1 MAEPAALGRRAVLTT
16 GGPGLLP
23 GRLAGS
29 LLRPYGGGMRAV
41 YAASQDTDNPLE
53 GLQIGDVPDPDP
65 PAGWVPV
72 QVRAAALNHHDL
84 WSLRGV
90 GLPADRLPMV
100 LGTDAA
106 GIDSDG
112 NEVLVHAVVASPDWV
127 GEETLDPQRTLLSE
141 LHPGTFADTVWVPAR
156 NLVPKP
162 AELSFA
168 EASCVPT
175 AYLTAYR
182 MLFDAAAVRPGQ
194 RVLVQGAGGG
204 VAAAAIQLARAAG
217 CYVIATSR
225 SEAKQ
230 ERAVELLGAHEGL
243 PTGTRVAPVDAV
255 LETVGEATWKHSL
268 RSLRPGGVVAVAGA
282 TSGPAPSADLNRV
295 FFRSLRVVGTT
306 MGTLAQLHEVTA
318 MLLTTGVRPV
328 IDSHFGLADDDGVR
342 SAFSR
347 LASGEAFGKVV
358 LTRGE

>member
-1 MAEPAALGRRAVLTT
+1 MPQ
-16 GGPGLLP
+16 P
-23 GRLAGS
+23 GRLARWPG
-29 LLRPYGGGMRAV
+29 RPYGGGMRAV
-41 YAASQDTDNPLE
+41 YAASQDAENPLQ
-53 GLQIGDVPDPDP
+53 GLQIGDLPDLP
-65 PAGWVPV
+65 PPTGWVPV

-90 GLPADRLPMV
+90 GLPAERLPMV

-106 GIDSDG
+106 GTDPDG
-112 NEVLVHAVVASPDWV
+112 NDVLVHAVIASPGWT
-127 GEETLDPQRTLLSE
+127 GEETLDPKRTLLSE
-141 LHPGTFADTVWVPAR
+141 LHPGTFAETVWVPKR

-162 AELSFA
+162 AGLSFA
-168 EASCVPT
+168 EAACVPT

-225 SEAKQ
+225 SETKQ
-230 ERAVELLGAHEGL
+230 QRAVERLGAHEAV
-243 PTGTRVAPVDAV
+243 PTGTRVEPVDAV

-268 RSLRPGGVVAVAGA
+268 RSLRPGGVIAVAGA

-295 FFRSLRVVGTT
+295 FFRSLRVIGTT
-306 MGTLAQLHEVTA
+306 MGTLAQLHEVIS
-318 MLLTTGVRPV
+318 MLVATGVRPV
-328 IDSHFGLADDDGVR
+328 IDSSFDLSTDDGVR

-358 LTRGE
+358 LTRQG